1 MVNQA
6 EINSKL
12 EEDFYV
18 KCSEGS
24 KEYNCS
30 LRTTSQIPRGSDN
43 SDPTGGR
50 PIQDE
55 SVLRTPKVYGKY
67 SVHHNSFQP
76 GRDTYQD

>member
-24 KEYNCS
+24 KEYNYY
-30 LRTTSQIPRGSDN
+30 LRTASQRPRGSDN

-55 SVLRTPKVYGKY
+55 SVLRTSKAYGKY
-67 SVHHNSFQP
+67 SVHRNSFQP